1 MSNLGTDF
9 YDIQETEGFDG
20 SFNSLSPDEF
30 GIGAPENFNS
40 EPTQLTCDDYI
51 AQWCATQEDNCQFVN
66 GKLTVPTDQL
76 SQFKEAYPNC
86 GVTQSST
93 NSSNNS
99 DMANGNGNGNSGLLD
114 INSPNFL
121 GGPNVHNVILIVL
134 GLLILASVTRG
145 NILQGIGTA
154 VRDTVK

>member
-9 YDIQETEGFDG
+9 NNIEESEGFDG
-20 SFNSLSPDEF
+20 SFNSLSPTEF
-30 GIGAPENFNS
+30 GIGAPENFNA
-40 EPTQLTCDDYI
+40 EPTQLSCDDYI
-51 AQWCATQEDNCQFVN
+51 AQWCTTQEAECQFVS
-66 GKLTVPTDQL
+66 GKLTVPT
-76 SQFKEAYPNC
+76 SQFAKFTEAYPQC
-86 GVTQSST
+86 GVSQAD

-99 DMANGNGNGNSGLLD
+99 TMTNGNGNGQSGLLD
-114 INSPNFL
+114 IKSPNFL

>member
-9 YDIQETEGFDG
+9 YGIDSTEDFDG

-30 GIGAPENFNS
+30 GISAPENFNA

-51 AQWCATQEDNCQFVN
+51 AQWCATQEGSCQFVK
-66 GKLTVPTDQL
+66 GKLTVPTEQM
-76 SQFKEAYPNC
+76 QEFVTAYPNC
-86 GVTQSST
+86 QTSQT
-93 NSSNNS
+93 NNSSK
-99 DMANGNGNGNSGLLD
+99 MENGNGNGTNGLLD
-114 INSPNFL
+114 IKSPNFL

-145 NILQGIGTA
+145 NIIKGIGTA
-154 VRDTVK
+154 LKDTVK

>member
-1 MSNLGTDF
+1 MSNLGSDF
-9 YDIQETEGFDG
+9 YGITDSEDFDG

-30 GIGAPENFNS
+30 GIGAPENFNA

-51 AQWCATQEDNCQFVN
+51 AQWCSTQDSQCQFVN
-66 GKLTVPTDQL
+66 GKLTVPTEQMAEFV
-76 SQFKEAYPNC
+76 SAYPNC
-86 GVTQSST
+86 QTSQT
-93 NSSNNS
+93 NNSSIMS
-99 DMANGNGNGNSGLLD
+99 NGNGNGTNGVLD
-114 INSPNFL
+114 IKSPNFL
-121 GGPNVHNVILIVL
+121 GGNNVHNVILIVL

>member
-9 YDIQETEGFDG
+9 YGIDETENFDG

-51 AQWCATQEDNCQFVN
+51 TQWCSTQESSCQYVN
-66 GKLTVPTDQL
+66 GKLTVPTEQMAEFV
-76 SQFKEAYPNC
+76 QAYPDC
-86 GVTQSST
+86 QPTQT
-93 NSSNNS
+93 NNSSNMS
-99 DMANGNGNGNSGLLD
+99 NGNGNGNGTNALFD
-114 INSPNFL
+114 IKSPDFL

-154 VRDTVK
+154 LRDTVK

>member
-9 YDIQETEGFDG
+9 YDITESEGFDG

-51 AQWCATQEDNCQFVN
+51 AQWCATQEQNCQFVN
-66 GKLTVPTDQL
+66 GKLTVPTEQMAE
-76 SQFKEAYPNC
+76 FTTAYPNC
-86 GVTQSST
+86 GTTQSS
-93 NSSNNS
+93 NSSNSSN
-99 DMANGNGNGNSGLLD
+99 MTNGNGNGQNGLLD
-114 INSPNFL
+114 IKSPNFL

-154 VRDTVK
+154 VKDTVK

>member
-1 MSNLGTDF
+1 MKNLGTDF
-9 YDIQETEGFDG
+9 YNISESEGFDG

-30 GIGAPENFNS
+30 GIGAPENMNA
-40 EPTQLTCDDYI
+40 EPTQLNCDDYI
-51 AQWCATQEDNCQFVN
+51 VQWCATQESNCEMVN
-66 GKLTVPTDQL
+66 GKLTVPPSQMTKFVESYPGCGTQITNENLNSTDM
-76 SQFKEAYPNC
+76 N
-86 GVTQSST
+86 
-93 NSSNNS
+93 
-99 DMANGNGNGNSGLLD
+99 NGNGNGQSGLLD
-114 INSPNFL
+114 IKSPNFL